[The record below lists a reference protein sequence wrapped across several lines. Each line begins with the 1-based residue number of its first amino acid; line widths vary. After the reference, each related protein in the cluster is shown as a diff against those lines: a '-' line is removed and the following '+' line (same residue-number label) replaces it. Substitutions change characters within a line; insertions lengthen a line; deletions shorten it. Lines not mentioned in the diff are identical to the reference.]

1 MFFADLKQ
9 DMQESIITVCIS
21 MHVFI
26 LYMRIYIYMY
36 NIYIYIY
43 LTIISFIPL
52 TSPASRCFAFVQMPR
67 PQTFGSWMFGT
78 KHHLKHLKCLIS
90 ISV

>member
-1 MFFADLKQ
+1 
-9 DMQESIITVCIS
+9 
-21 MHVFI
+21 
-26 LYMRIYIYMY
+26 MY

-43 LTIISFIPL
+43 LTIISFISL

-78 KHHLKHLKCLIS
+78 KHHLKNLKCLIS
-90 ISV
+90 ISVLFNGNLLYMSIFIEVLEL